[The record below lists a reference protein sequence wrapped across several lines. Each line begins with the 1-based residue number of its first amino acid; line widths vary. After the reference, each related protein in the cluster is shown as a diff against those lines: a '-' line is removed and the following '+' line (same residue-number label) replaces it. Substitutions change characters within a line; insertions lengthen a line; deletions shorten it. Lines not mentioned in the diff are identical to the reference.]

1 MEIYLN
7 FDLFK
12 GRNDEA
18 VRINIIKADTQIHT
32 PITTILMLLTPDTSL
47 LNDLLT
53 GDVITI
59 VLYKYKDCILMFMKN
74 G

>member
-7 FDLFK
+7 FDLIK

-18 VRINIIKADTQIHT
+18 VRIKIIKADTQIHT
-32 PITTILMLLTPDTSL
+32 PMTTILMLLTPDTSL
-47 LNDLLT
+47 LHYMLT